1 MYDAAWLRER
11 DDLVA
16 AKGKGKLRTYWLE
29 FTAKNNSRAGSS
41 RSGSMDTSTEGSDDP
56 DFEDGNAIHAELRKK
71 AKWAMKVQANNL
83 DEKMERLVDWNTDIL
98 ARLLKQILARHRAM
112 EKHQSTRAS
121 AATRDFVG
129 QTVGS
134 MVIDEVVEIIEL
146 PELHA
151 ASSRQH
157 ELVDEIEL
165 DTNVVSQLRSYI
177 RTMASM
183 YRGNPFHNFEHVCIL

>member
-1 MYDAAWLRER
+1 
-11 DDLVA
+11 
-16 AKGKGKLRTYWLE
+16 
-29 FTAKNNSRAGSS
+29 
-41 RSGSMDTSTEGSDDP
+41 
-56 DFEDGNAIHAELRKK
+56 
-71 AKWAMKVQANNL
+71 MKMQASKL
-83 DEKMERLVDWNTDIL
+83 DEKMERLVDWNTDVL
-98 ARLLKQILARHRAM
+98 ARLLKQILARHRALA
-112 EKHQSTRAS
+112 KHPSTKAS

-151 ASSRQH
+151 AASRQH
-157 ELVDEIEL
+157 DLVDETEL
-165 DTNVVSQLRSYI
+165 DPTVVSQLRSYI